1 MFVVGV
7 AAATAFVALPACEG
21 ARSTFAP
28 PPPPTTTTTAEPRL
42 DPVVPYQ
49 PLVGEP
55 VPTAKQA
62 AADVLQVIGTY
73 ERGDGTLALARARLA
88 ARGFPP
94 ALADSAGVLLDPG
107 QAAAVDVVYPQLGGL
122 TATSASVMT
131 VIRQRVLRARVE
143 SAVSRT
149 VDVRLE
155 RTGETWAPV
164 ALASMGGD
172 PVAVP
177 AGASALARSVLDNPN
192 LDLPDS
198 ARWDIAAGR
207 IDTKVLQLL
216 SDLAAEHQ
224 LRVTVLASGHP
235 PAVFGRRLT
244 SNHTRGRAVDI
255 WAVDGTP
262 VIQQRDPAGPLG
274 TLVRQLRQRGV
285 TELGAPFALAGSFSD
300 TVHQDHLHL
309 GFDA

>member
-1 MFVVGV
+1 MLV
-7 AAATAFVALPACEG
+7 AAVAAVTTFVALPACER
-21 ARSTFAP
+21 ARSTLR

-42 DPVVPYQ
+42 DPVTAYQ
-49 PLVGEP
+49 PLAGEP

-73 ERGDGTLALARARLA
+73 ERGEGTLALARARLE

-94 ALADSAGVLLDPG
+94 SLADGAGVLLDPG
-107 QAAAVDVVYPQLGGL
+107 QAGAVDVVYPQLGGL

-131 VIRQRVLRARVE
+131 VIRQRVLRDRVE

-149 VDVRLE
+149 VDVRLQL
-155 RTGETWAPV
+155 TGDAWSPV

-177 AGASALARSVLDNPN
+177 PDASPLVRAVLDNPN

-198 ARWDIAAGR
+198 ARWDIASGR
-207 IDTKVLQLL
+207 TGARVLQLL
-216 SDLAAEHQ
+216 NDLSAAHQ

-235 PAVFGRRLT
+235 PAVFGKRNM

-262 VIQQRDPAGPLG
+262 VLEQRDPNGPLG
-274 TLVRQLRQRGV
+274 ALVRQLRGQGV